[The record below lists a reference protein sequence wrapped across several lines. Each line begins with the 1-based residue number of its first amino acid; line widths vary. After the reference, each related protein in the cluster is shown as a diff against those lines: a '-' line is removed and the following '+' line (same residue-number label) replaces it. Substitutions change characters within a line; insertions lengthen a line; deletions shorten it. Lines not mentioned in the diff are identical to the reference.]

1 MATFARMARAGG
13 PERSDERM
21 KNMYCNQ
28 CGQALPPT
36 SRFCNSCGAV
46 VVANSNVNVAQPNFA
61 PPAAAA
67 AGQSPVQTA
76 RRDDLAPNES
86 VIFVL
91 RPTLIFVMVRY
102 GVAILI
108 LLATAALMGLMHSAK
123 PEWFTGVVSFVVIF
137 IVGAIAFASPVYK
150 HLLRRREV
158 YTLTNHKLEMRY
170 GLLSKTVRNI
180 PLSKIQ
186 DVTVTA
192 SFWQR
197 VIHIGD
203 IEIDSAS
210 EMGKIILDDIHHP
223 ERYASLIL
231 DELRRRN

>member
-1 MATFARMARAGG
+1 
-13 PERSDERM
+13 
-21 KNMYCNQ
+21 MYCNQ
-28 CGQALPPT
+28 CGQALPST
-36 SRFCNSCGAV
+36 SRFCNACGAA
-46 VVANSNVNVAQPNFA
+46 VVANSNAGVAPQSYAP

-67 AGQSPVQTA
+67 HAPLPAAG
-76 RRDDLAPNES
+76 RNDLAPNES

-102 GVAILI
+102 VIATLI

-123 PEWFTGVVSFVVIF
+123 PEWFTGGVSFVVIF
-137 IVGAIAFASPVYK
+137 VVGVIAFAPPVYK

-197 VIHIGD
+197 LISIGD

-223 ERYASLIL
+223 ERYANLIL

>member
-1 MATFARMARAGG
+1 
-13 PERSDERM
+13 
-21 KNMYCNQ
+21 MYCNQ
-28 CGQALPPT
+28 CGQPLPPT
-36 SRFCNSCGAV
+36 SRFCNACGAA
-46 VVANSNVNVAQPNFA
+46 VAAGGNVNVARENFV
-61 PPAAAA
+61 PPVA
-67 AGQSPVQTA
+67 AGHAPFAAA

-86 VIFVL
+86 VIFTL
-91 RPTLIFVMVRY
+91 RPTLIFVFVRY
-102 GVAILI
+102 IIATLI

-123 PEWFTGVVSFVVIF
+123 PEWFTGFVSFVAIF
-137 IVGAIAFASPVYK
+137 VVGVIAFATPIYK

-180 PLSKIQ
+180 PLTKIQ
-186 DVTVTA
+186 DVTVSA

-197 VIHIGD
+197 LISIGD

-223 ERYASLIL
+223 ERYANLIL

>member
-1 MATFARMARAGG
+1 
-13 PERSDERM
+13 
-21 KNMYCNQ
+21 MYCNQ
-28 CGQALPPT
+28 CGQPLPPT
-36 SRFCNSCGAV
+36 SRFCNSCGAA
-46 VVANSNVNVAQPNFA
+46 VVANSNAGVAPQNFA
-61 PPAAAA
+61 PPAGTQPAPAFA
-67 AGQSPVQTA
+67 E
-76 RRDDLAPNES
+76 RRNDLAPNET

-102 GVAILI
+102 AISTLI

-137 IVGAIAFASPVYK
+137 VVGVIAFAPPVYK

-197 VIHIGD
+197 LIHIGD

-223 ERYASLIL
+223 ERYANLIL